1 MKAKSL
7 HLRQGAAMTEAKDF
21 IAFAQKLK
29 GDEKQEAQTFLN
41 HFFQVFGYEDVA
53 AAGGVFEA
61 RIKSSNSS
69 KKSTNYADC
78 LFAPQGHSG
87 VLIEMKGRKEKN
99 LDKHFEQVKN
109 YWLDMKPQEV
119 IGPGAQK
126 PRYAILCNFDEF
138 IIYDELSL
146 VDRVKMKDFAQ
157 RKSAFNFMYPD
168 EKAPVFNCNVKEIS
182 KGVANKIG
190 EVFKYEVVEKKESP
204 EKVQRF
210 LMQCILA
217 MFSEDFGLLP
227 DNLFTNLI
235 RNCCIQK
242 GDSYDELGGLFN
254 QMANPKMADGGKY
267 KGVPYFNGGL
277 YSKVEPLSLDKYCC
291 ELLQEASQVDWN
303 HVNPSIFGAM
313 FEGTMDSKERHGFGA
328 HFTNEIDILKIVNP
342 CIIRPWNEKIEK
354 ADTAPKL
361 EKLLKELSNYKVL
374 DPACGCGNFLFVS
387 YLALVDIE
395 LKILDKLQDL
405 SLQSNT
411 NKNIMERHRFSVLST
426 QQFFGIDILPMA
438 VELTKV
444 TMMLAKEIGAKKWN
458 DHWEADPLFRIE
470 SLPLDNMDKNILCQ
484 DALLNPWP
492 EFSVVI
498 GNPPYQG
505 KNNTKVE
512 MDGAYIAD
520 VREHFPDVPGR
531 ADYCVYWFRK
541 AHELMK
547 DGQRAGLVGTNTI
560 RQNYSR
566 EGGLD
571 YIVANGGV
579 IIDAVSTQVWS
590 GEAAVYVSIVNWVK
604 GKYSGE
610 KTLCFQE
617 GNTVK
622 SPFVYEHP
630 SNITSALKSA
640 CDVKGAFAL
649 KANMAKGFCHQ
660 GQTHGHKGFLIK
672 DLNDAKKLL
681 NDEQNKQVLFP
692 FLIGDRLVGTYKSQ
706 PDRYVIDFR
715 KFDVFGAQKYKELY
729 KIIEKSVYA
738 DKKEKADEEKIKN
751 ENTLKKNPKAKVN
764 HDHEM
769 ALKTWWQMFRS
780 RDVLL
785 NILEVKSRYIACS
798 RVTTRPIFEFI
809 STEIHPNDALQ
820 VFPLEDDYSFGIL
833 SSKVHWEWFNA
844 RCSTLKGDPRY
855 TSDTVFDSFPWPQK
869 PTEKQI
875 AEIAKYAVELR
886 YKRREEMEQNILS
899 LRDVY
904 RTMETTPDN
913 PVSKI
918 QAKLDNA
925 VREAYGMSADDDV
938 LEFILKLNKKCHD
951 REESGKEIT
960 PPGLPKFVKDP
971 QKYITEDCV
980 KMEE

>member
-1 MKAKSL
+1 
-7 HLRQGAAMTEAKDF
+7 MTDAGKF
-21 IAFAQKLK
+21 VAFAQSLK

-41 HFFQVFGYEDVA
+41 HFFQVFGYEDVF
-53 AAGGVFEA
+53 AAGGLFEA
-61 RIKSSNSS
+61 RIKPSDA
-69 KKSTNYADC
+69 STKYADC

-87 VLIEMKGRKEKN
+87 VLIEMKGKKEKS
-99 LDKHFEQVKN
+99 LDKHFDQVKN

-146 VDRVKMKDFAQ
+146 VDRIKLKDFEQ
-157 RKSAFNFMYPD
+157 RKSAFNFMYAA

-182 KGVANKIG
+182 KSAANKIG
-190 EVFKYEVVEKKESP
+190 EIFKYEVVEKKEPP

-217 MFSEDFGLLP
+217 MFSEDFDLLP
-227 DNLFTNLI
+227 EGLFTNLV
-235 RNCCIQK
+235 RNCCIK
-242 GDSYDELGGLFN
+242 KEDTYDELGNLFR
-254 QMANPKMADGGKY
+254 QMANPNMASGGKY
-267 KGVPYFNGGL
+267 KGVRYFNGGL
-277 YSKVEPLSLDKYCC
+277 FSNVEPLSLDEHCC
-291 ELLQEASQVDWN
+291 KLLLDACEVDWN

-313 FEGTMDSKERHGFGA
+313 FEGTMDSEKRHEFGA

-361 EKLLKELSNYKVL
+361 EQLLTNLSKYRVL

-405 SLQSNT
+405 SLESNT
-411 NKNIMERHRFSVLST
+411 NKNIMEHHRFSVLNT
-426 QQFFGIDILPMA
+426 KQFFGIDIMSMA
-438 VELTKV
+438 AELSKV

-458 DHWEADPLFRIE
+458 DHWESNPLFRVE

-484 DALLNPWP
+484 DALLEPWP
-492 EFSVVI
+492 KFDVVI
-498 GNPPYQG
+498 GNPPYQS
-505 KNNTKVE
+505 KNKMKAE
-512 MDGAYIAD
+512 MDAAYVDRI
-520 VREHFPDVPGR
+520 RKHFPDVPGR
-531 ADYCVYWFRK
+531 ADFCVYWFRK

-547 DGQRAGLVGTNTI
+547 NGQHAGLVGTNTI

-579 IIDAVSTQVWS
+579 ITDAVSTQVWS
-590 GEAAVYVSIVNWVK
+590 GEANVSVSIVNWTK

-610 KTLCFQE
+610 KTLSTQT

-630 SNITSALKSA
+630 DNISSALKTS
-640 CDVKGAFAL
+640 CDVKDAFDL
-649 KANMAKGFCHQ
+649 KANKAKGFCYQ
-660 GQTHGHKGFLIK
+660 GQTHGHEGFLIK
-672 DLNDAKKLL
+672 DLNAARKFLKE
-681 NDEQNKQVLFP
+681 EQNKDVLFP
-692 FLIGDRLVGTYKSQ
+692 FLIGDCLVAAYNSQ

-715 KFDVFGAQKYKELY
+715 KKDVFEAQKYKELY
-729 KIIEKSVYA
+729 KIIEKEVLPE
-738 DKKEKADEEKIKN
+738 KQEKADEEKSKN
-751 ENTLKKNPKAKVN
+751 EEILKKNPKAKVN
-764 HDHEM
+764 HHH
-769 ALKTWWQMFRS
+769 AGFLKKWWKLS
-780 RDVLL
+780 YARDDLMDF
-785 NILEVKSRYIACS
+785 LESKKRYITCS
-798 RVTTRPIFEFI
+798 CVTKRPIFEFV
-809 STEIHPNDALQ
+809 STKIHPNASLQ

-833 SSKVHWEWFNA
+833 SSQVHWEWFIA
-844 RCSTLKGDPRY
+844 RCSTLENRPRY
-855 TSDTVFDSFPWPQK
+855 TSNTVFDSFPWPQK
-869 PTEKQI
+869 PTDKQI

-886 YKRREEMEQNILS
+886 QKRKEIMEKNKFC
-899 LRDVY
+899 LRDIY
-904 RTMETTPDN
+904 KTMETTPNN
-913 PVSKI
+913 PVSEI
-918 QAKLDNA
+918 QVKLDNA
-925 VREAYGMSADDDV
+925 VREAYGMSPEDDI

-951 REESGKEIT
+951 REVAGKEIT
-960 PPGLPKFVKDP
+960 PPGLPKSVKDL
-971 QKYITEDCV
+971 QKYISQDCV

>member
-1 MKAKSL
+1 MTGAK
-7 HLRQGAAMTEAKDF
+7 EF
-21 IAFAQKLK
+21 IAFTQKLK

-41 HFFQVFGYEDVA
+41 HFFQVFGYDDVSS
-53 AAGGVFEA
+53 AGGIFEA
-61 RIKSSNSS
+61 RIKSSKSS
-69 KKSTNYADC
+69 TKFADC

-87 VLIEMKGRKEKN
+87 VLIEMKSRKEKY
-99 LDKHFEQVKN
+99 LDKHFDQVKN

-146 VDRVKMKDFAQ
+146 VDRINIKDFEQ
-157 RKSAFNFMYPD
+157 RKSAFNFMYRD

-182 KGVANKIG
+182 KSAANKIG
-190 EVFKYEVVEKKESP
+190 EIFKHEVMEKKESP

-227 DNLFTNLI
+227 NNLFTTLV
-235 RNCCIQK
+235 RNCYEKK
-242 GDSYDELGGLFN
+242 GDSYDELGGLFR
-254 QMANPKMADGGKY
+254 QMADSVTATGGKY
-267 KGVPYFNGGL
+267 KDVPYFNGGL
-277 YSKVEPLSLDKYCC
+277 FSKVEPLSLDKHCC
-291 ELLQEASQVDWN
+291 KLLLEACEVDWN

-313 FEGTMDSKERHGFGA
+313 FEGTMDSKERHEFGA

-342 CIIRPWNEKIEK
+342 CIIRPWNDKIEK
-354 ADTAPKL
+354 ADTVPKL
-361 EKLLKELSNYKVL
+361 EQLLKELAGYKVL

-395 LKILDKLQDL
+395 LKILDKLQNL

-411 NKNIMERHRFSVLST
+411 NKNVMNRHNFSVLST

-438 VELTKV
+438 VELSKV
-444 TMMLAKEIGAKKWN
+444 TMMLAKEIGTKKWN
-458 DHWEADPLFRIE
+458 DHWDDNPLFKE
-470 SLPLDNMDKNILCQ
+470 KSLPLDNMDKNILCQ

-512 MDGAYIAD
+512 MDSAYIAK
-520 VREHFPDVPGR
+520 VRKHFPDVPGR
-531 ADYCVYWFRK
+531 ADFCVYWFRK

-547 DGQRAGLVGTNTI
+547 KGQRAGLVGTNTI

-571 YIVANGGV
+571 YIVSNDGV
-579 IIDAVSTQVWS
+579 ITDAVSTQVWS

-604 GKYSGE
+604 GKHSGE
-610 KTLCFQE
+610 KTLCSQE
-617 GNTVK
+617 GNSKK

-630 SNITSALKSA
+630 SNITSALTSV
-640 CDVKGAFAL
+640 CDVKDAFDL
-649 KANMAKGFCHQ
+649 KANKAEGFCYQ

-672 DLNDAKKLL
+672 DLNLAKKLL
-681 NDEQNKQVLFP
+681 QEKQNKLVLFP
-692 FLIGDRLVGTYKSQ
+692 FLIGDRLIGSYKSQ
-706 PDRYVIDFR
+706 PDRFVIDFR
-715 KFDVFGAQKYKELY
+715 KFDIFGAQKFKELY
-729 KIIEKSVYA
+729 KIIEKNVLPE
-738 DKKEKADEEKIKN
+738 KQEKADKEKRKN
-751 ENTLKKNPKAKVN
+751 EETLEKNPKASVN
-764 HDHEM
+764 HHHEGF
-769 ALKTWWQMFRS
+769 LKKWWKMS
-780 RDVLL
+780 YARDDLMD
-785 NILEVKSRYIACS
+785 ILETKSRYIVCS

-833 SSKVHWEWFNA
+833 SSNIHWEWFNA

-869 PTEKQI
+869 PTENQI
-875 AEIAKYAVELR
+875 ANIAKYAVELR
-886 YKRREEMEQNILS
+886 QKRREVMEKNELC
-899 LRDVY
+899 LRDLY
-904 RTMETTPDN
+904 RTMETTSNN
-913 PVSKI
+913 PVSEI
-918 QAKLDNA
+918 QAKLDKA
-925 VREAYGMSADDDV
+925 VRDAYGISAEDDI
-938 LEFILKLNKKCHD
+938 LEFILRLNKKCHE
-951 REESGKEIT
+951 RELAGKEIT
-960 PPGLPKFVKDP
+960 PPGLPKFIKDSE
-971 QKYITEDCV
+971 KYITQDCV
-980 KMEE
+980 KMEEQ

>member
-1 MKAKSL
+1 
-7 HLRQGAAMTEAKDF
+7 MTDAGKF
-21 IAFAQKLK
+21 IAFAQSLK

-41 HFFQVFGYEDVA
+41 HFFQVFGYDDVFT
-53 AAGGVFEA
+53 AGGLFEA
-61 RIKSSNSS
+61 RIKPSDA
-69 KKSTNYADC
+69 STKYADC

-87 VLIEMKGRKEKN
+87 VLIEMKGRKEKF
-99 LDKHFEQVKN
+99 LDKHFDQVKN

-146 VDRVKMKDFAQ
+146 VDRIKLKDFEQ
-157 RKSAFNFMYPD
+157 RKAAFNFMYSDGKEPI
-168 EKAPVFNCNVKEIS
+168 FNCNVKDIS
-182 KGVANKIG
+182 KKAANKIG
-190 EVFKYEVVEKKESP
+190 EIFKYQVMEKKESP

-227 DNLFTNLI
+227 EGLFTNLV
-235 RNCCIQK
+235 RNCCIK
-242 GDSYDELGGLFN
+242 KEDTYDELGNLFR
-254 QMANPKMADGGKY
+254 QMANPNMADGGKY
-267 KGVPYFNGGL
+267 KGVRYFNGGL
-277 YSKVEPLSLDKYCC
+277 FSKVEPLSLDEYCC
-291 ELLQEASQVDWN
+291 KLLLDACEVDWN

-313 FEGTMDSKERHGFGA
+313 FEGTMDSEERHEFGA

-361 EKLLKELSNYKVL
+361 EQLLTDLSKYKVL

-387 YLALVDIE
+387 YLALADVE

-405 SLQSNT
+405 SLESNT
-411 NKNIMERHRFSVLST
+411 NKNIMDHHRFSVLNT
-426 QQFFGIDILPMA
+426 KQFFGIDIMPMA
-438 VELTKV
+438 AELSKV

-458 DHWEADPLFRIE
+458 DHWESNPLFRVE

-484 DALLNPWP
+484 DALLEPWP
-492 EFSVVI
+492 KFDVVI
-498 GNPPYQG
+498 GNPPYQS
-505 KNNTKVE
+505 KNKMKAE
-512 MDGAYIAD
+512 MDAAYVDRI
-520 VREHFPDVPGR
+520 RKQFPDVPGR
-531 ADYCVYWFRK
+531 ADFCVYWFRK

-547 DGQRAGLVGTNTI
+547 NGQHAGLVGTNTI

-579 IIDAVSTQVWS
+579 ITDAVSTQVWS
-590 GEAAVYVSIVNWVK
+590 GEANVSVSIVNWTK
-604 GKYSGE
+604 GKYPGE
-610 KTLCFQE
+610 KTLSTQT

-630 SNITSALKSA
+630 DTISSALKSS
-640 CDVKGAFAL
+640 CDVKDAFDL
-649 KANMAKGFCHQ
+649 KANKAKGFCYQ
-660 GQTHGHKGFLIK
+660 GQTHGHEGFLIK
-672 DLNDAKKLL
+672 DLNAVKKLL
-681 NDEQNKQVLFP
+681 KEEQNKDVLFP
-692 FLIGDRLVGTYKSQ
+692 FLIGDCLVAAYNSQ

-715 KFDVFGAQKYKELY
+715 KQDVFEAQKYKELY
-729 KIIEKSVYA
+729 KIIEREVLPEKQ
-738 DKKEKADEEKIKN
+738 EKADKEKLKN
-751 ENTLKKNPKAKVN
+751 EEILEKNPKAKVN

-769 ALKTWWQMFRS
+769 ALKTWWKLFRP
-780 RDVLL
+780 RGELL
-785 NILEVKSRYIACS
+785 DIFKSTSRYIACS
-798 RVTTRPIFEFI
+798 RVTKRPIFEFI
-809 STEIHPNDALQ
+809 STNIHPSDALQ

-833 SSKVHWEWFNA
+833 SSLVHWEWFNA
-844 RCSTLKGDPRY
+844 RCSTLENRPRY
-855 TSDTVFDSFPWPQK
+855 TSNTVFDSFPWPQK

-875 AEIAKYAVELR
+875 AAIAKYAVELR
-886 YKRREEMEQNILS
+886 QKRKEIMEKNHFC

-904 RTMETTPDN
+904 RTMETTPNN
-913 PVSKI
+913 PVSEI
-918 QAKLDNA
+918 QVKLDNA
-925 VREAYGMSADDDV
+925 VREAYGMSPEDDI

-951 REESGKEIT
+951 REVAGKEIT
-960 PPGLPKFVKDP
+960 PPGLPKSVKDQ
-971 QKYITEDCV
+971 QKYISQDCV